1 MSEQEIANPRDDA
14 PDNALDR
21 LTLPV
26 LPLQAGVVLPQMV
39 VTLALET
46 DEARLAAESAGA
58 STGQLLLVPKDDNGR
73 YAKVGTIATIEDRGT
88 LPGGTAALVVRA
100 TGRARV

>member
-1 MSEQEIANPRDDA
+1 MSDA
-14 PDNALDR
+14 VTT

-26 LPLQAGVVLPQMV
+26 LPLTAGVVLPQMV

-46 DEARLAAESAGA
+46 DEARLAAESAGGAAAASGDA
-58 STGQLLLVPKDDNGR
+58 STGQLLLGPKDDKGR
-73 YAKVGTIATIEDRGT
+73 YAKVGTLATIEDRGT

-100 TGRARV
+100 TGRAIVGAG